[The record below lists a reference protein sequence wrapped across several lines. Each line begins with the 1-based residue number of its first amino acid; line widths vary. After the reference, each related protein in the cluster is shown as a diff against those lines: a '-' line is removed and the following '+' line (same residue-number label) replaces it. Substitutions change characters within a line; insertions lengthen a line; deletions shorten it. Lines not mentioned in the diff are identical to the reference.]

1 MKKQFGR
8 SMIEMLGVLAIVGV
22 LSIVGITMY
31 RRAVNNH
38 HANTILDDVNRFAFV
53 ITEKGGYPLEQVIP
67 KGDFKESGIYML
79 EGYQDVE
86 ANQFSITVENVPK
99 GVCEALLPKAAVE
112 YKVRV
117 NPNANE
123 KGKVY
128 DTLNTEL
135 CQNDTNIMVF
145 YFGDTADLC
154 NPKEDGYTPCTVN
167 SDCCGGEFC
176 LYAHAT
182 DSNQVGEGNGQCQS
196 LDNNSRFRP
205 KYAVLSNGQRWAHSH
220 YATMGWWSAQNWC
233 AALGMKPASR
243 EDLNCSGSQGT
254 TSCADSSPLFELVF
268 IWGNTVYHWLN
279 EQQNNC
285 AVTIL
290 IADAYNISAGY
301 IGTSRGAALCH
312 E

>member
-1 MKKQFGR
+1 MKKQLGR

-67 KGDFKESGIYML
+67 KGDFKESGIYQL

-99 GVCEALLPKAAVE
+99 GVCEALLPKAAIE

-117 NPNANE
+117 NPNTNE

-145 YFGDTADLC
+145 YFGDTVDIC
-154 NPKEDGYTPCTVN
+154 NDPDESNYTPCTVN
-167 SDCCGGEFC
+167 ADCCGGEFC
-176 LYAHAT
+176 AFE
-182 DSNQVGEGNGQCQS
+182 NGNEDGMGKGTCRKIS
-196 LDNNSRFRP
+196 TYRP
-205 KYAVLSNGQRWAHSH
+205 VSIVASDGSIWVRSKFGLS
-220 YATMGWWSAQNWC
+220 WWSTQNWC
-233 AALGMKPASR
+233 TAQGMHSLKYADIGCNLEKIDEYTYCKDSPILPKIQENGNYQGRVWFESTPWNSGGMTIFLSDGKCLG
-243 EDLNCSGSQGT
+243 
-254 TSCADSSPLFELVF
+254 
-268 IWGNTVYHWLN
+268 
-279 EQQNNC
+279 
-285 AVTIL
+285 
-290 IADAYNISAGY
+290 AGY
-301 IGTSRGAALCH
+301 YNNSIFGLCH
-312 E
+312 

>member
-86 ANQFSITVENVPK
+86 ANQFSVTVENVPK
-99 GVCEALLPKAAVE
+99 GVCEALLPKAAIE

-117 NPNANE
+117 NPNTNE

-154 NPKEDGYTPCTVN
+154 NPKEDGYTPCTAN
-167 SDCCGGEFC
+167 SDCCSGYYCEYLHPTGAC
-176 LYAHAT
+176 LDDYGVGRCRKVSTMYFTSKTVDGHEWIAT
-182 DSNQVGEGNGQCQS
+182 RVS
-196 LDNNSRFRP
+196 L
-205 KYAVLSNGQRWAHSH
+205 KY
-220 YATMGWWSAQNWC
+220 WSAKNWC
-233 AALGMKPASR
+233 EAKGKKIASCGAEGCDALLRKLYDDDWSAYGGHWTANLYDSCTDYAISFKYNGVFLTP
-243 EDLNCSGSQGT
+243 LN
-254 TSCADSSPLFELVF
+254 
-268 IWGNTVYHWLN
+268 
-279 EQQNNC
+279 QQKF
-285 AVTIL
+285 V
-290 IADAYNISAGY
+290 
-301 IGTSRGAALCH
+301 LCD
-312 E
+312 